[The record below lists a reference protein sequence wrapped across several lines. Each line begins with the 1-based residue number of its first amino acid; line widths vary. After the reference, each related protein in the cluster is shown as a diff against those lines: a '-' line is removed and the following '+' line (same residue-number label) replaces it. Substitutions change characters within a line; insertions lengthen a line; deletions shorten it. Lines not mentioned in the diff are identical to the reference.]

1 METRFATALYERVP
15 YILLRLPLKV
25 LPIFAL
31 ALLCQRDL
39 ECCWER
45 KKRRAGTNKTSF
57 VLSLS
62 LSFSPRN
69 YLLPRPSSVLPE
81 GEGTQQEKL
90 RAYNNIEDNRRK
102 DAEQRTT
109 RKRMR
114 LRFTASIGSDYGRS
128 SHISPKVCSFQSNP
142 TRLTFN
148 LIDFLPINWLFS
160 VADNGD
166 TKWKVS
172 YLSLY
177 QEKKRAR
184 DLYTLCASVFEE
196 RGHPSGLSS
205 GEYLK
210 STRRRRSAPPSCD
223 DARLRTHKSD
233 ETAVALVEETAVHR
247 QGLMWWTRQMM
258 IAFASSMDD
267 ASSFPRRWET
277 EPRTIDTRT
286 WEEKGSRRGS
296 SPMRTWSRR
305 LPSELLWQ
313 VGGGNS
319 AIRRLFVSKATTKP
333 NRPRVIVPSLYGYPG
348 GI

>member
-1 METRFATALYERVP
+1 
-15 YILLRLPLKV
+15 
-25 LPIFAL
+25 
-31 ALLCQRDL
+31 
-39 ECCWER
+39 
-45 KKRRAGTNKTSF
+45 
-57 VLSLS
+57 
-62 LSFSPRN
+62 
-69 YLLPRPSSVLPE
+69 
-81 GEGTQQEKL
+81 
-90 RAYNNIEDNRRK
+90 
-102 DAEQRTT
+102 
-109 RKRMR
+109 MR

-148 LIDFLPINWLFS
+148 LIDFPPINWLFS

-210 STRRRRSAPPSCD
+210 STRRRLSAPPSCD

-247 QGLMWWTRQMM
+247 QGLM
-258 IAFASSMDD
+258 
-267 ASSFPRRWET
+267 
-277 EPRTIDTRT
+277 
-286 WEEKGSRRGS
+286 
-296 SPMRTWSRR
+296 
-305 LPSELLWQ
+305 
-313 VGGGNS
+313 
-319 AIRRLFVSKATTKP
+319 
-333 NRPRVIVPSLYGYPG
+333 
-348 GI
+348 